1 MSNMNHRQYSHYE
14 SSTSRADIIANKSNR
29 SIAVVAKWIVC
40 FVFAF
45 LFGQIANA
53 QSNMIHGI
61 VKDSI
66 TSEPLQY
73 INIYSFHSTLN
84 FQKRKVTKNFSLF
97 KASAHLFLTIF

>member
-1 MSNMNHRQYSHYE
+1 MPNMNQRRLYINDL
-14 SSTSRADIIANKSNR
+14 STSCADIIANKSNR
-29 SIAVVAKWIVC
+29 SVAVVAKWIVC

-73 INIYSFHSTLN
+73 INIYLKGENRGVSG
-84 FQKRKVTKNFSLF
+84 R
-97 KASAHLFLTIF
+97 